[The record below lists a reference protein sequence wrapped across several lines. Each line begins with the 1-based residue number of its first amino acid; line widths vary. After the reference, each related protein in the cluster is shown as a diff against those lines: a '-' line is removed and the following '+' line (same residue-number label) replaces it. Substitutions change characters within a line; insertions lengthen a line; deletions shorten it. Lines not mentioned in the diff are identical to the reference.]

1 MENEDALYARIAE
14 LEKENEVL
22 KEEKQELKEA
32 YHTYQKLT
40 KSFLSLTWKRTDIQS

>member
-14 LEKENEVL
+14 LEKENEAL

-32 YHTYQKLT
+32 YHTYQNLT
-40 KSFLSLTWKRTDIQS
+40 KSFLSLTWKGTDIQS